1 MVGFPFLAQ
10 FLCVTPWHAVQATAS
25 RKPVKDAVTVVTT
38 AEAFVAAVKRG
49 DAHIE
54 VQEHLHMPEIS
65 WAAVKPNLG
74 DIPFSVL
81 SITVCCVI
89 ISYVLQLAYFF

>member
-1 MVGFPFLAQ
+1 M
-10 FLCVTPWHAVQATAS
+10 QAAAS
-25 RKPVKDAVTVVTT
+25 KKPVKDAVTVVTT
-38 AEAFVAAVKRG
+38 ADAFIAAVKRG

-54 VQEHLHMPEIS
+54 VQEHIKMPPVS

-81 SITVCCVI
+81 SITVRLHTKSVHVVN
-89 ISYVLQLAYFF
+89 SA